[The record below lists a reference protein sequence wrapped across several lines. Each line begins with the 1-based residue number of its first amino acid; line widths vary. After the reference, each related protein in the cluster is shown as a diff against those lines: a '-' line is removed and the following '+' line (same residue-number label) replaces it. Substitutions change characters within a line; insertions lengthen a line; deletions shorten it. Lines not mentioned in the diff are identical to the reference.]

1 MRSTLCE
8 LTVVMVAEMKIRTYS
23 ELIRY
28 DSFLDRFNYLR
39 LDGVVGRDTFGFDRY
54 LNQILY
60 NLDEWK
66 EARDKTIIRDMGCDL
81 GIKDR
86 EILRTII
93 VHHMNPITVEDVKR
107 HNPIIFDPEFLITT
121 MLRTH
126 NAIHYG
132 NEESIFMGP
141 VERKPND
148 TIPWR

>member
-1 MRSTLCE
+1 M
-8 LTVVMVAEMKIRTYS
+8 
-23 ELIRY
+23 
-28 DSFLDRFNYLR
+28 
-39 LDGVVGRDTFGFDRY
+39 GRDTFGFDRY

-86 EILRTII
+86 EILKTII

-132 NEESIFMGP
+132 NEDSIFMGP